1 LSNDTPLS
9 RRAAIIEGFIVTV
22 IWASSF
28 VLVKIALKHM
38 DPLTIAGSRYL
49 LGFLFLLPIMV
60 FNKKN
65 QFNIPAKLWTRMV
78 LIGISA
84 YLIGNGAN
92 FWALKYIPATT
103 ASLIM
108 SFMPLVVLVASVVW
122 LKELPTSWQIIGVI
136 ISIIGSVLF
145 FWEGLNPG
153 EPVGLAIMLVG
164 MIGFSLFGILS
175 RETAHSW
182 EMDTLPLTAFPL
194 GIGGLL
200 LLFIAL
206 PLEGLPSFN
215 LQTWLV
221 VLWLAV
227 VNTSIAYVL
236 YNHSLRAITA
246 LEMNVLLNLA
256 PLETALFAW
265 ILLGEGISGVQIL
278 GMIVVVVGAF
288 VVQFTG
294 KKAR

>member
-1 LSNDTPLS
+1 LSIKNPPS

-38 DPLTIAGSRYL
+38 GPLTIAGARYL

-60 FNKKN
+60 FDKKN
-65 QFNIPAKLWTRMV
+65 RFNIPAKLWTRMI

-92 FWALKYIPATT
+92 FWALKYIPVTT
-103 ASLIM
+103 GSLIM
-108 SFMPLVVLVASVVW
+108 SVMPLLVLVASVVW
-122 LKELPTSWQIIGVI
+122 LKEVPTPWQIIGVV
-136 ISIIGSVLF
+136 ISIIGSALF
-145 FWEGLNPG
+145 FGEGLAPG
-153 EPVGLAIMLVG
+153 EPIGLAIMLFG
-164 MIGFSLFGILS
+164 MIGFSFFGILS

-182 EMDTLPLTAFPL
+182 GMDTLQLTTFPL

-227 VNTSIAYVL
+227 VNTSIAYFL
-236 YNHSLRAITA
+236 YNHSLQTLTA
-246 LEMNVLLNLA
+246 LEMNILLNLA
-256 PLETALFAW
+256 PLETAFFAW
-265 ILLGEGISGVQIL
+265 ILLGEGVSGVQIL
-278 GMIVVVVGAF
+278 GMIVVVVGTF
-288 VVQFTG
+288 IVQFTG
-294 KKAR
+294 KKTR